1 MKNHNVGIYQP
12 ILSDETNL
20 DSSTDKMST
29 TSVNLATGS
38 TTASSN
44 SGGTASKVSGVEMR
58 QSTSLRGDISTIS
71 VAAGGIGISSINNNN
86 NNNNNLN
93 SSSNNNNN
101 NTSNIPSSTLIDN
114 ILIPRI
120 PLPHSP
126 TPPLQRRLAKSF
138 SVAPS
143 SSTFS
148 SSSQPKGYYKKKD
161 FQSFFV

>member
-1 MKNHNVGIYQP
+1 MKHHNVGIYQP

-86 NNNNNLN
+86 NNNIN

-101 NTSNIPSSTLIDN
+101 NSNISSSTLIDN

-161 FQSFFV
+161 FQSFLV